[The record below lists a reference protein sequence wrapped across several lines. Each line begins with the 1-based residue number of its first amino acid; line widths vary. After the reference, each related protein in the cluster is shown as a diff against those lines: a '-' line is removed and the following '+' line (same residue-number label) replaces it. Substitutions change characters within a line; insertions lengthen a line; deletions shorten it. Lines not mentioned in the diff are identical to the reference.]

1 MTDLPCT
8 GEPAQKAVVYIVT
21 ADRLY
26 AAEVLVTDF
35 YAAA

>member
-8 GEPAQKAVVYIVT
+8 GEPAQKAVVYVVT
-21 ADRLY
+21 STCLY
-26 AAEVLVTDF
+26 ATEALVIDF